1 MKTKTNSNKG
11 LIASVILLGIVVI
24 AVGTYFKVSRWND
37 RDGFRGGCPFAKQLD
52 QKSWSKYDGA
62 KYGFQYP
69 AGYTVKPATSEYKV
83 LTVMRGDAKVLELF
97 RNSDFPG
104 GDRPIGIVGDEPLTQ
119 KEADEIIP
127 KETFDIMGDNTKY
140 EVRLFYSNADPA
152 LKSTVRLI
160 ANSIKLK

>member
-11 LIASVILLGIVVI
+11 LICSVILLGVVVI
-24 AVGTYFKVSRWND
+24 AVGTYFKVTRWGD
-37 RDGFRGGCPFAKQLD
+37 RGEFRKNCPFAKQVD
-52 QKSWSKYDGA
+52 QKAWNKYDGA

-69 AGYTVKPATSEYKV
+69 DGYTVKPVTSEYKV
-83 LTVMRGDAKVLELF
+83 LTIFKGETKVLEVF
-97 RNSDFPG
+97 KNSDFPG
-104 GDRPIGIVGDEPLTQ
+104 GDRPIGFEGEEPLTQ

-140 EVRLFYSNADPA
+140 EVRLFYNNADPVM
-152 LKSTVRLI
+152 KSTVRLI